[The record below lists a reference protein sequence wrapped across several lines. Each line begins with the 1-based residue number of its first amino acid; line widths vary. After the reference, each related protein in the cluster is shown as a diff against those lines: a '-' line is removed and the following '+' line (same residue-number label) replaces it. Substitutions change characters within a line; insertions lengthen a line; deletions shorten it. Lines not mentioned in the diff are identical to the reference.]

1 MTSVKQTLSERVK
14 SRQRT
19 HSTGV
24 SVPQR
29 GNSTQWYLSPPLSL
43 PLAVPAAHWLHE
55 IFTQRGKNNQRKTAT
70 SWWYRCNCRTDPE
83 ISVGYLSHF
92 RLKTSYKRE
101 TSVDFKSGLYNDY
114 LYISIYS
121 FFFPTTLSPTPNA
134 NCRECSLGMCRY
146 HKASKQNTVC
156 TLLSPLPTLK
166 STLHT
171 LFSLHF
177 SVYSLQSMSAHTQ
190 LWSLLVL
197 VRFLEMRTTLDAL
210 PQVDSAMERAG
221 DGGKGL

>member
-1 MTSVKQTLSERVK
+1 MII
-14 SRQRT
+14 
-19 HSTGV
+19 
-24 SVPQR
+24 
-29 GNSTQWYLSPPLSL
+29 SL
-43 PLAVPAAHWLHE
+43 Y
-55 IFTQRGKNNQRKTAT
+55 Q
-70 SWWYRCNCRTDPE
+70 
-83 ISVGYLSHF
+83 
-92 RLKTSYKRE
+92 
-101 TSVDFKSGLYNDY
+101 
-114 LYISIYS
+114 SIA
-121 FFFPTTLSPTPNA
+121 FIFPTTLSPTPNS

-156 TLLSPLPTLK
+156 TLHSPLPTLQ

-210 PQVDSAMERAG
+210 PQVDSAIERAG
-221 DGGKGL
+221 DGGEREGDCSSVNAIYLMPVSSGSKYPYPFPCSRTVPVCLLLHNFYCQRMKQLSSSSMHIIGKKNPLTTTTAIAAATEGN